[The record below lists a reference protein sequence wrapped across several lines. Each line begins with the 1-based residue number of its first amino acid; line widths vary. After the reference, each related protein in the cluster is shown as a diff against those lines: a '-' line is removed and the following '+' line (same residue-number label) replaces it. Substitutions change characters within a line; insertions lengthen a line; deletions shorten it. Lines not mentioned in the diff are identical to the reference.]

1 MTRLSRSRGASPVRR
16 HVDPPRSSTFTPWP
30 AACFLLGQ
38 SGCFYLGPEPIL
50 EENVQP
56 TIVATAFE
64 DGTDIQIGPL
74 GQSVYV
80 IADDADDDELRF
92 SWLLSE
98 DGYVGTAYPI
108 AEGDGSQ
115 VDFISDPDLDGQLL
129 DCIIEDH
136 VTERVRLTWRLE
148 VL

>member
-1 MTRLSRSRGASPVRR
+1 
-16 HVDPPRSSTFTPWP
+16 
-30 AACFLLGQ
+30 LGLGV

-50 EENVQP
+50 EENVP
-56 TIVATAFE
+56 PEVVASNFE
-64 DGTDIQIGPL
+64 DGAAIQIGPL

-80 IADDADDDELRF
+80 IADDADGDELRF

-115 VDFISDPDLDGQLL
+115 VDFIADPDLDGQFLECL
-129 DCIIEDH
+129 IEDQISDS
-136 VTERVRLTWRLE
+136 VRLRWQLE